1 MEGEGG
7 EGDESLWKE
16 RWASIG
22 TQGEGEECQDESRE
36 SGAAEDTTGWLRAKG
51 EEGGEEPSSEE
62 EEEEKEEEATE
73 DGALEE
79 AKCEELE
86 RLQEEKLGEGEWKE
100 EDLYDWVQEEEKVT
114 ERTTEGG
121 P

>member
-36 SGAAEDTTGWLRAKG
+36 SGAAEDTTGWVRAKG
-51 EEGGEEPSSEE
+51 DEGGEEPSSEE
-62 EEEEKEEEATE
+62 EEVEKEEEASK

>member
-16 RWASIG
+16 RGASIG
-22 TQGEGEECQDESRE
+22 TQGEEEEGQDESRE
-36 SGAAEDTTGWLRAKG
+36 SGAAEDITGWVRVKG
-51 EEGGEEPSSEE
+51 DEGGEEPSSEE